1 MSGENTNLLN
11 LEQASEEI
19 EKWLDSKKIL
29 QQRRKDLEAQIELL
43 TSAIMAGSLVL
54 GEGNEFKQILSFSF
68 GKDVTISELTYKHR
82 MQMATIHLHMKDVKS
97 TDADGRLLAHV
108 AALTGKNKEIIN
120 KMDSSDYAIAS
131 AIAMFFL

>member
-1 MSGENTNLLN
+1 
-11 LEQASEEI
+11 
-19 EKWLDSKKIL
+19 
-29 QQRRKDLEAQIELL
+29 
-43 TSAIMAGSLVL
+43 
-54 GEGNEFKQILSFSF
+54 
-68 GKDVTISELTYKHR
+68 

>member
-43 TSAIMAGSLVL
+43 TSAIMNLSKSFLFLLVKML
-54 GEGNEFKQILSFSF
+54 LFLS
-68 GKDVTISELTYKHR
+68 
-82 MQMATIHLHMKDVKS
+82 
-97 TDADGRLLAHV
+97 
-108 AALTGKNKEIIN
+108 
-120 KMDSSDYAIAS
+120 
-131 AIAMFFL
+131 